1 MYIKKVHLTN
11 IRTISELEITFPSPP
26 GWHVLLGDN
35 GAGKSSLI
43 RAISAAIIG
52 PSEVLR
58 LDPNFNTWVK
68 NGERKATINLWLER
82 DVQLDKRSGQGG
94 AKAGV
99 KDNTEVKCQTTIEQ
113 DEGNGRTWKF
123 KDAFTKKDGLHPDYY
138 NWGSGDGWFSA
149 AFGPYRRFTGGDQS
163 MEAFY
168 IRNPKIGAHLTAF
181 KENAALTE
189 SVIWLK
195 DLQFRSLTKPNS
207 EEAVILKGIVH
218 FTNQN
223 NLLPYGFSLKEITPD
238 GPLFSIPDGTEVH
251 LYELSEGIKSV
262 TSLAFELMRLL
273 LRVYPADKV
282 FRNFMDANQDND
294 TVLVPGVVLIDEIDV
309 HLHPSWQARIGKWFT
324 RCFPQIQFIVTTHSP
339 IICRAAVNGSVWRL
353 EVNESGITTGRQLI
367 GHELDNLLFGDI
379 LDAFGT
385 GAFGQDI
392 LRDENGHQKLMRLA
406 ELNVLFYRG
415 EATAKDKKERKQLLT
430 IFPSNDSLLS

>member
-1 MYIKKVHLTN
+1 MYIKKIEITN
-11 IRTISELEITFPSPP
+11 IRTIKKLDIEFPKPA

-43 RAISAAIIG
+43 RAISAALIG

-58 LDPNFNTWVK
+58 LDPNFSTWVK
-68 NGERKATINLWLER
+68 NGERKATINLLLER
-82 DVQLDKRSGQGG
+82 NSSLDKRSGQGG
-94 AKAGV
+94 AKGGV
-99 KDNTEVKCQTTIEQ
+99 KDITEISCQTNIEQ
-113 DEGNGRTWKF
+113 DEGNGRSWKF
-123 KDAFTKKDGLHPDYY
+123 KDASPKKEGTHPDYY

-195 DLQFRSLTKPNS
+195 DLLLRSLAKPNS
-207 EEAVILKGIVH
+207 EETTILKGIIH
-218 FTNQN
+218 FTNQED
-223 NLLPYGFSLKEITPD
+223 LLPLGYSIQEITPD
-238 GPLFSIPDGTEVH
+238 GPIFNIPDRSTVH

-273 LRVYPADKV
+273 LRVYPASQI
-282 FRNFMDANQDND
+282 FSNFLDNNRLND
-294 TVLVPGVVLIDEIDV
+294 TVEVPGVVLIDEIDV
-309 HLHPSWQARIGKWFT
+309 HLHPLWQARIGQWFT

-353 EVNESGITTGRQLI
+353 VTQQDGTTKVQGLA
-367 GHELDNLLFGDI
+367 GHELDSLLYGDI
-379 LDAFGT
+379 LDAYGT
-385 GAFGQDI
+385 GVFGHDI
-392 LRDENGHQKLMRLA
+392 TRDEAGNEKLAQLASGRLV
-406 ELNVLFYRG
+406 N
-415 EATAKDKKERKQLLT
+415 
-430 IFPSNDSLLS
+430 PNN